1 MKNRK
6 TGIILAVCFGALLL
20 GGCENEEKNIFLQAQ
35 KDLEQGSYEYAL
47 QGYEQSIQNA
57 YNLAQ
62 SYRGAGI
69 ACYRM
74 GNYEDSIR
82 YFGSALQCERVSTS
96 LKKDILSYRAT
107 ACLASERLDEAMA
120 DCQTIA
126 GLGDMDAD
134 SYFLAGKVALA
145 MDSYEEAAS
154 NFAQTYAE
162 ESNYD
167 MAIQIY
173 QAYLEMEME
182 ADGTRYL
189 EAALASEAKTA
200 ADHCDRGRVY
210 YYMDDFD
217 NAQQEL
223 ITASNDGNTEALILL
238 GMVYLAKGDTSN
250 ARAMYQQY
258 GVEEGESAKGY
269 NGLALC
275 DIADGNYDA
284 ALVNISSGK
293 ENASTEE
300 LQSLLYNEMVVYEKK
315 LDFVTA
321 RQKAEEYLEMFP
333 GNAEVGR
340 ELEFLKSRTM

>member
-20 GGCENEEKNIFLQAQ
+20 VGCENEEKNIFLQAQ

-96 LKKDILSYRAT
+96 LEKDILSYRAT

-145 MDSYEEAAS
+145 MDSYE
-154 NFAQTYAE
+154 
-162 ESNYD
+162 
-167 MAIQIY
+167 
-173 QAYLEMEME
+173 
-182 ADGTRYL
+182 
-189 EAALASEAKTA
+189 
-200 ADHCDRGRVY
+200 
-210 YYMDDFD
+210 
-217 NAQQEL
+217 
-223 ITASNDGNTEALILL
+223 
-238 GMVYLAKGDTSN
+238 
-250 ARAMYQQY
+250 
-258 GVEEGESAKGY
+258 
-269 NGLALC
+269 
-275 DIADGNYDA
+275 
-284 ALVNISSGK
+284 
-293 ENASTEE
+293 
-300 LQSLLYNEMVVYEKK
+300 
-315 LDFVTA
+315 
-321 RQKAEEYLEMFP
+321 
-333 GNAEVGR
+333 
-340 ELEFLKSRTM
+340 

>member
-1 MKNRK
+1 
-6 TGIILAVCFGALLL
+6 
-20 GGCENEEKNIFLQAQ
+20 
-35 KDLEQGSYEYAL
+35 
-47 QGYEQSIQNA
+47 
-57 YNLAQ
+57 
-62 SYRGAGI
+62 
-69 ACYRM
+69 
-74 GNYEDSIR
+74 
-82 YFGSALQCERVSTS
+82 
-96 LKKDILSYRAT
+96 
-107 ACLASERLDEAMA
+107 MA

-134 SYFLAGKVALA
+134 SYFLTGKVALA

-154 NFAQTYAE
+154 NFAQAYAE
-162 ESNYD
+162 ESTYD
-167 MAIQIY
+167 KAIQIY
-173 QAYLEMEME
+173 QAYLEMDME

-189 EAALASEAKTA
+189 EAALQSEAKTA
-200 ADHCDRGRVY
+200 GDHCDRGRVY

-300 LQSLLYNEMVVYEKK
+300 LQNLLYNEMVVYEKK
-315 LDFVTA
+315 LDFATA

-333 GNAEVGR
+333 GDEEVER